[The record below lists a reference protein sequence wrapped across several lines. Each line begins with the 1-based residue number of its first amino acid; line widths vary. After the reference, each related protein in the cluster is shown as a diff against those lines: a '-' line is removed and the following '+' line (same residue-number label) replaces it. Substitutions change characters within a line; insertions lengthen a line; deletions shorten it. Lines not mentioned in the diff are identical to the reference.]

1 MSPLI
6 STFLVHPK
14 SIICTMEETNKSID
28 CSAYWES
35 TKLSLFQSLKKM
47 RIFLQRHIWFQV
59 LYHMKLYISLHKVVK
74 TWYIGFLSM
83 SSHWAFAITNSL
95 LLFHITSCN
104 EWRGDEL
111 IPRSKNYISFSW
123 DMPWISLQD
132 ICRTQKKPSR
142 QLNSEKFNFVIQR
155 WIFLAVVYIERS
167 EGFLNG

>member
-6 STFLVHPK
+6 STFQVHPK

-47 RIFLQRHIWFQV
+47 RIFLQRHFWFQV

-83 SSHWAFAITNSL
+83 SCHWAFAITIHFYCFTSHLAMSEGEMNSYQEARTKF
-95 LLFHITSCN
+95 LFL
-104 EWRGDEL
+104 E
-111 IPRSKNYISFSW
+111 
-123 DMPWISLQD
+123 
-132 ICRTQKKPSR
+132 ICHEFHCKTFAEQKKAESAIKLR
-142 QLNSEKFNFVIQR
+142 EIQLCNS
-155 WIFLAVVYIERS
+155 AVDFFGLLCTLKEVKV
-167 EGFLNG
+167 F